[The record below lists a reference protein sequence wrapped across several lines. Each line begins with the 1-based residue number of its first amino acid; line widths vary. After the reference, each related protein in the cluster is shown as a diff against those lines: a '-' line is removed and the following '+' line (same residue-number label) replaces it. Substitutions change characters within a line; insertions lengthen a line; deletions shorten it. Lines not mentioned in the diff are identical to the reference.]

1 MNAPST
7 FQELMNKIFRP
18 YLQKFNLVVF
28 DDILLYSKTWDE
40 HIQHLDLVLQILCD
54 HHLHAMDN
62 EWAIFVRVGYY
73 IDRLRMMLECHRQYQ
88 IYRNL
93 KKCILCAPF
102 GALLGHVVCRNGI
115 LVDLSKVVII
125 LDLPP
130 PTMVKNLREKL
141 RHTGYYRNF
150 IKGYS
155 EMTATMEKLLKN
167 DTKFH

>member
-62 EWAIFVRVGYY
+62 EWTIFVRVGDY
-73 IDRLRMMLECHRQYQ
+73 IDRLRMMLERHRQYQ

-93 KKCILCAPF
+93 KKCIFYAPF
-102 GALLGHVVCRNGI
+102 GALLGHVVYHDGN
-115 LVDLSKVVII
+115 LVEPSKIVII
-125 LDLPP
+125 LDLPTP
-130 PTMVKNLREKL
+130 NIIKQLRTTL
-141 RHTGYYRNF
+141 
-150 IKGYS
+150 
-155 EMTATMEKLLKN
+155 
-167 DTKFH
+167 